1 MPEWLAAAELPWLYS
16 VMGLFLVALLAASLL
31 PLGSEWLLLW
41 LLHDGGDPALLWL
54 VASAGNIAG
63 SLINYA
69 LGYWLGERLAQRQ
82 QGSGWQRAQVF
93 FQRYGVWSLLLAW
106 VPVIGDPLTLLA
118 GIMRVRLALFIVLV
132 AVGKCARYG
141 VLVLPWL

>member
-82 QGSGWQRAQVF
+82 QGDRKSV
-93 FQRYGVWSLLLAW
+93 V
-106 VPVIGDPLTLLA
+106 
-118 GIMRVRLALFIVLV
+118 
-132 AVGKCARYG
+132 
-141 VLVLPWL
+141 